1 MKQKSKFIFKYRCRY
16 CKEVFTQGAPVTEH
30 VANEMLTTTMI
41 PELLYGVHKAQ
52 YYSENPHL
60 GLADFIGFEKISDEE
75 STRYDKVDIIDSC
88 DSDICSI
95 MVDRHPQPQ
104 NVTEA

>member
-1 MKQKSKFIFKYRCRY
+1 MKRESKFIFKYRCRY
-16 CKEVFTQGAPVTEH
+16 CKEVFTQGMPITEY
-30 VANEMLTTTMI
+30 AAEEMLTTTTL

-60 GLADFIGFEKISDEE
+60 GLADFIGFEKISGEE
-75 STRYDKVDIIDSC
+75 STKYDEVDIIDNC
-88 DSDICSI
+88 NSDICSI
-95 MVDRHPQPQ
+95 VVDRNTQPQ

>member
-1 MKQKSKFIFKYRCRY
+1 MEQKSKFIFKYKCRY
-16 CKEVFTQGAPVTEH
+16 CKEVFTQGMPITEY
-30 VANEMLTTTMI
+30 AAEEMLTTTTL

-75 STRYDKVDIIDSC
+75 CAKYDKVDIIDNCS
-88 DSDICSI
+88 SNICCA
-95 MVDRHPQPQ
+95 VADRY
-104 NVTEA
+104 TES